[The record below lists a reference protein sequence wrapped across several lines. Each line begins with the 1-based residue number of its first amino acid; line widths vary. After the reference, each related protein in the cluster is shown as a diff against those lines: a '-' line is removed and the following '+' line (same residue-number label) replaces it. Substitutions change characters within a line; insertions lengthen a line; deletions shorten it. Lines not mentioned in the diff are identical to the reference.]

1 MTLLR
6 ESEDSGPSSGS
17 ASPPSRFSRSPLRL
31 FAQAVALKTA
41 LSFWMFF
48 SQAGAAG
55 YMFAFPGLSKATFTS
70 GPRQRGSTLS
80 ESMQIR
86 VGCTALRGP
95 AWYAQAGDGMSVY
108 SLRRPV
114 LLRSPKPADIEA
126 YF

>member
-1 MTLLR
+1 MKVETV
-6 ESEDSGPSSGS
+6 GPGP
-17 ASPPSRFSRSPLRL
+17 AQQPPSRFSRSPLRL

-55 YMFAFPGLSKATFTS
+55 CVFAFPALSKATFTS
-70 GPRQRGSTLS
+70 GPEQKGSALS

-86 VGCTALRGP
+86 VGCAAAQVP

-108 SLRRPV
+108 PLRRAS
-114 LLRSPKPADIEA
+114 LLRSAKRAEIEA